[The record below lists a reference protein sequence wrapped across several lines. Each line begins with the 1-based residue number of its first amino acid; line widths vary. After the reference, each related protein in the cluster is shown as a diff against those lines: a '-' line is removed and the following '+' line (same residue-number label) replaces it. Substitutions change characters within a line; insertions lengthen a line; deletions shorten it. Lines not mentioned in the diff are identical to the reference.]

1 VITALKT
8 ERGLALQDLVTGAYE
23 YLDTLELKPHARAY
37 LLDALATTEC
47 ARTASYG
54 AGPADGTHRYRLS
67 AGASEKMQLTALL
80 AAFKEAVEMSGNAQ

>member
-8 ERGLALQDLVTGAYE
+8 ERGLALQDLVTGAYD

-47 ARTASYG
+47 VYCCDHS
-54 AGPADGTHRYRLS
+54 
-67 AGASEKMQLTALL
+67 Q
-80 AAFKEAVEMSGNAQ
+80 F